1 MAMKK
6 AKPMVAKR
14 VADRKAFVA
23 KQTNMPSRPGAD
35 GADSSMSGNS
45 SAKKMARQKFF
56 VQTRVKEME
65 AKGKTVD
72 AAKRKELRQKFQS
85 GNVSRA
91 GFGAPKKKAASS
103 STSTASSTAKTTP
116 AMPAKSK
123 PGYSAANI
131 SSSAKGKLANHSQRS
146 VSQVVRSRD
155 SELRGST
162 KPKSSSSS
170 YMDPKYKKSTAGKGK
185 SASQDM
191 NKRPVKPLYK
201 NK

>member
-6 AKPMVAKR
+6 ANPMVAKR
-14 VADRKAFVA
+14 IADRKAFVA
-23 KQTNMPSRPGAD
+23 KQTSMPSRPGAD
-35 GADSSMSGNS
+35 GADSSMASNAA
-45 SAKKMARQKFF
+45 AKKAARQKFF

-103 STSTASSTAKTTP
+103 MSSTSSTGKATP
-116 AMPAKSK
+116 AMPAKGK

-131 SSSAKGKLANHSQRS
+131 SSSAKGKSANHSQRS
-146 VSQVVRSRD
+146 VSQVVRSKD

-170 YMDPKYKKSTAGKGK
+170 YMDPKYKKSVAGKGK
-185 SASQDM
+185 SASQDI
-191 NKRPVKPLYK
+191 NKRKVTPAYK

>member
-14 VADRKAFVA
+14 IADRKAFVA
-23 KQTNMPSRPGAD
+23 KQTSMPSRPGSA
-35 GADSSMSGNS
+35 GEEGSSMASNS
-45 SAKKMARQKFF
+45 NAKKMARQKFF

-103 STSTASSTAKTTP
+103 MSSTSSTAKVTP

-123 PGYSAANI
+123 PGYSA
-131 SSSAKGKLANHSQRS
+131 SSKQGRTSTSQY
-146 VSQVVRSRD
+146 VRMQDGGPVKNSK
-155 SELRGST
+155 T
-162 KPKSSSSS
+162 A
-170 YMDPKYKKSTAGKGK
+170 AGKGK
-185 SASQDM
+185 SASQDI
-191 NKRPVKPLYK
+191 NKRKVTPAYK

>member
-14 VADRKAFVA
+14 VADRKAFVEKTA
-23 KQTNMPSRPGAD
+23 GMASTPRSKQA
-35 GADSSMSGNS
+35 
-45 SAKKMARQKFF
+45 ARQKFF

-103 STSTASSTAKTTP
+103 TSSTSSTAPKVTP
-116 AMPAKSK
+116 KVTPKVMPKVMPKASSRNATSQMKGVAGYGGAKS
-123 PGYSAANI
+123 GYSA
-131 SSSAKGKLANHSQRS
+131 
-146 VSQVVRSRD
+146 
-155 SELRGST
+155 
-162 KPKSSSSS
+162 
-170 YMDPKYKKSTAGKGK
+170 AGKGK
-185 SASQDM
+185 SASQDI
-191 NKRPVKPLYK
+191 NKRQVKPIYK

>member
-14 VADRKAFVA
+14 VADRKAFVEKTA
-23 KQTNMPSRPGAD
+23 GMASTPRSKQA
-35 GADSSMSGNS
+35 
-45 SAKKMARQKFF
+45 ARQKFF

-72 AAKRKELRQKFQS
+72 AAKRKELRQKVQS

-103 STSTASSTAKTTP
+103 TSSTSSTAPKVTP
-116 AMPAKSK
+116 KVTPKVMPKVMPKASSRNATSQMKGVAGYGGAKS
-123 PGYSAANI
+123 GYSA
-131 SSSAKGKLANHSQRS
+131 
-146 VSQVVRSRD
+146 
-155 SELRGST
+155 
-162 KPKSSSSS
+162 
-170 YMDPKYKKSTAGKGK
+170 AGKGK
-185 SASQDM
+185 SASQDI
-191 NKRPVKPLYK
+191 NKRQVKPIYK

>member
-14 VADRKAFVA
+14 VAERKAFVEKTA
-23 KQTNMPSRPGAD
+23 GMASTPRSKQA
-35 GADSSMSGNS
+35 
-45 SAKKMARQKFF
+45 ARQKFF

-103 STSTASSTAKTTP
+103 TSSTSSTAPKVTP
-116 AMPAKSK
+116 KVMPKASSRNATSQMKGVAGYGGAKS
-123 PGYSAANI
+123 GYSA
-131 SSSAKGKLANHSQRS
+131 
-146 VSQVVRSRD
+146 
-155 SELRGST
+155 
-162 KPKSSSSS
+162 
-170 YMDPKYKKSTAGKGK
+170 AGKGK
-185 SASQDM
+185 SASQDI
-191 NKRPVKPLYK
+191 NKRQVKPIYK

>member
-14 VADRKAFVA
+14 VAERKAFVA
-23 KQTNMPSRPGAD
+23 SQTSMPKRPGAD
-35 GADSSMSGNS
+35 GADSSMASNS
-45 SAKKMARQKFF
+45 AAKKAARQKFF
-56 VQTRVKEME
+56 VQTRAKELA
-65 AKGKTVD
+65 AKGVTVD

-103 STSTASSTAKTTP
+103 MSSTSSTVGAV
-116 AMPAKSK
+116 PAKAK
-123 PGYSAANI
+123 PGYS
-131 SSSAKGKLANHSQRS
+131 SSMKQYGQNGKNGKFAPQQIRET
-146 VSQVVRSRD
+146 D
-155 SELRGST
+155 TALRGST

-170 YMDPKYKKSTAGKGK
+170 YMDPKYKKSVAGKGK
-185 SASQDM
+185 SASQDI
-191 NKRPVKPLYK
+191 NKRKVTPAYK

>member
-14 VADRKAFVA
+14 IAERKAFVA
-23 KQTNMPSRPGAD
+23 SKTSSPSRPGSD
-35 GADSSMSGNS
+35 GADLSRAINPE
-45 SAKKMARQKFF
+45 AKKAARQKFF
-56 VQTRVKEME
+56 VQTRAKELA
-65 AKGKTVD
+65 AKGVTVD

-103 STSTASSTAKTTP
+103 TSSSASTSPKVTPKVTPKVMPKASSRNATSQMKGVAGYGG
-116 AMPAKSK
+116 AKS
-123 PGYSAANI
+123 GYSA
-131 SSSAKGKLANHSQRS
+131 
-146 VSQVVRSRD
+146 
-155 SELRGST
+155 
-162 KPKSSSSS
+162 
-170 YMDPKYKKSTAGKGK
+170 AGKGK

-191 NKRPVKPLYK
+191 NKRPVKALYK

>member
-23 KQTNMPSRPGAD
+23 KQTSMPSRPGAD

-103 STSTASSTAKTTP
+103 TASSTSKVTP
-116 AMPAKSK
+116 KATPKAM
-123 PGYSAANI
+123 
-131 SSSAKGKLANHSQRS
+131 
-146 VSQVVRSRD
+146 
-155 SELRGST
+155 
-162 KPKSSSSS
+162 PKSSSRNATSQMKGVAG
-170 YMDPKYKKSTAGKGK
+170 YGGAKSGYSAAGKGK

-191 NKRPVKPLYK
+191 NKRSVKPIYK

>member
-23 KQTNMPSRPGAD
+23 KQTSMPSRPGAD

-103 STSTASSTAKTTP
+103 STSTASSTSKVTP
-116 AMPAKSK
+116 KA
-123 PGYSAANI
+123 
-131 SSSAKGKLANHSQRS
+131 
-146 VSQVVRSRD
+146 
-155 SELRGST
+155 T
-162 KPKSSSSS
+162 PKSSSRNATSQMKGVAG
-170 YMDPKYKKSTAGKGK
+170 YGGAKSGYSAAGKGK

-191 NKRPVKPLYK
+191 NKRPVKALYK

>member
-14 VADRKAFVA
+14 VAERKAFVA
-23 KQTNMPSRPGAD
+23 SQTSMPKRPGAD
-35 GADSSMSGNS
+35 GADSSMAGNAN
-45 SAKKMARQKFF
+45 AKKAARQKFF
-56 VQTRVKEME
+56 VQTRAKELA
-65 AKGKTVD
+65 AKGVTVD

-103 STSTASSTAKTTP
+103 TSSSASTSPKVTPKVTPKVMPKASSRNATSQMKGVAGYGG
-116 AMPAKSK
+116 AKS
-123 PGYSAANI
+123 GYSA
-131 SSSAKGKLANHSQRS
+131 
-146 VSQVVRSRD
+146 
-155 SELRGST
+155 
-162 KPKSSSSS
+162 
-170 YMDPKYKKSTAGKGK
+170 AGKGK

-191 NKRPVKPLYK
+191 NKRPVKALYK

>member
-23 KQTNMPSRPGAD
+23 KQTSMPKRPGAD
-35 GADSSMSGNS
+35 GADSSMAGNS
-45 SAKKMARQKFF
+45 NAKKMARQKFF
-56 VQTRVKEME
+56 VQTRMKELE
-65 AKGKTVD
+65 AKGKPVD

-103 STSTASSTAKTTP
+103 TASSTSKVTP
-116 AMPAKSK
+116 KAMPKAM
-123 PGYSAANI
+123 
-131 SSSAKGKLANHSQRS
+131 
-146 VSQVVRSRD
+146 
-155 SELRGST
+155 
-162 KPKSSSSS
+162 PKSSSRNATSQMKGVAG
-170 YMDPKYKKSTAGKGK
+170 YGGAKSGTSVAGKGK
-185 SASQDM
+185 SASQDI
-191 NKRPVKPLYK
+191 NKRQVKPLYK

>member
-14 VADRKAFVA
+14 IADRKAFVA
-23 KQTNMPSRPGAD
+23 KQTSMPSRPGAD
-35 GADSSMSGNS
+35 GADSSMASNAA
-45 SAKKMARQKFF
+45 AKKAARQKFF

-103 STSTASSTAKTTP
+103 MSSTSSTGKATP
-116 AMPAKSK
+116 AMPAKGK
-123 PGYSAANI
+123 PGYSA
-131 SSSAKGKLANHSQRS
+131 SSAQRS
-146 VSQVVRSRD
+146 TSASQIVRSKD
-155 SELRGST
+155 TELRGSK
-162 KPKSSSSS
+162 KPQISNPS
-170 YMDPKYKKSTAGKGK
+170 YMDPKYKKSVAGKGK
-185 SASQDM
+185 SASQDI
-191 NKRPVKPLYK
+191 NKRKVTPAYK

>member
-23 KQTNMPSRPGAD
+23 KQTSMPSRPGAD
-35 GADSSMSGNS
+35 GADSSMASNS
-45 SAKKMARQKFF
+45 AAKKAARQKFF

-103 STSTASSTAKTTP
+103 TSSAVSTTP
-116 AMPAKSK
+116 KVTPKVMPKASPRNATSQMKGVAGYGGAKSS
-123 PGYSAANI
+123 YSA
-131 SSSAKGKLANHSQRS
+131 
-146 VSQVVRSRD
+146 
-155 SELRGST
+155 
-162 KPKSSSSS
+162 
-170 YMDPKYKKSTAGKGK
+170 AGKGK

-191 NKRPVKPLYK
+191 NKRPVKALYK

>member
-14 VADRKAFVA
+14 VADRKAFVESTTGMA
-23 KQTNMPSRPGAD
+23 STPRSKQA
-35 GADSSMSGNS
+35 
-45 SAKKMARQKFF
+45 ARQKFF

-103 STSTASSTAKTTP
+103 TSSTASKVTPKSTPKV
-116 AMPAKSK
+116 MPKASPRNATSQMKGVSGYGGAKS
-123 PGYSAANI
+123 GYSA
-131 SSSAKGKLANHSQRS
+131 
-146 VSQVVRSRD
+146 
-155 SELRGST
+155 
-162 KPKSSSSS
+162 
-170 YMDPKYKKSTAGKGK
+170 AGKGK
-185 SASQDM
+185 SASQDI
-191 NKRPVKPLYK
+191 NKRQVKPIYK

>member
-14 VADRKAFVA
+14 IADRKAFVA
-23 KQTNMPSRPGAD
+23 SQTSMPGRPGAD
-35 GADSSMSGNS
+35 GADSSMASNS
-45 SAKKMARQKFF
+45 AAKKAARQKFF
-56 VQTRVKEME
+56 VQTRAKELA
-65 AKGKTVD
+65 AKGVTVD

-91 GFGAPKKKAASS
+91 GFGAPKKKVASSMS
-103 STSTASSTAKTTP
+103 STSSTGKATP
-116 AMPAKSK
+116 AMPAKAK
-123 PGYSAANI
+123 PGYS
-131 SSSAKGKLANHSQRS
+131 SSMKQYGQNGKNGKFAPQQIRET
-146 VSQVVRSRD
+146 D
-155 SELRGST
+155 TALRGST

-185 SASQDM
+185 SASQDI
-191 NKRPVKPLYK
+191 NKRKVTPAYK

>member
-14 VADRKAFVA
+14 VAERKAFVA
-23 KQTNMPSRPGAD
+23 SQTSMPKRPGAD
-35 GADSSMSGNS
+35 GADSSMASNS
-45 SAKKMARQKFF
+45 NAKKMARQKFF
-56 VQTRVKEME
+56 VQTRVKEMQ

-103 STSTASSTAKTTP
+103 MSSTSSTAKATP
-116 AMPAKSK
+116 AMPAKGK
-123 PGYSAANI
+123 PGYSA
-131 SSSAKGKLANHSQRS
+131 SSAQRSTS
-146 VSQVVRSRD
+146 VSQIVRSRD
-155 SELRGST
+155 SELRGNT

-185 SASQDM
+185 GASQDM
-191 NKRPVKPLYK
+191 NKRSVKPLYK